1 MLLKVYENGK
11 ARLKADQ
18 EELRDL
24 LKVAM
29 VGIQHEKTTA
39 SRTHLE
45 ALSGLE
51 AEVLSM
57 AEEVSDWWRS
67 RKPEAAEAEFA
78 SDLRRIRDAAA
89 NEARRRQDACD
100 A

>member
-24 LKVAM
+24 LRVAM
-29 VGIQHEKTTA
+29 VGIQHEKATA

-57 AEEVSDWWRS
+57 AEDLADWWRD
-67 RKPEAAEAEFA
+67 RKPDAAEAEFA
-78 SDLRRIRDAAA
+78 SDLRRVRDRMVG
-89 NEARRRQDACD
+89 EARGKSEGA
-100 A
+100 